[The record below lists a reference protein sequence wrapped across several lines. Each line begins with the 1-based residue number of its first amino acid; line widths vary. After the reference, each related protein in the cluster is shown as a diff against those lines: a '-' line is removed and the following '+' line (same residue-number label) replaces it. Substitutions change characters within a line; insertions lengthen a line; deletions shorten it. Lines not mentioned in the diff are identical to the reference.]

1 MTTEVLNIKTVQDYA
16 ILENQVNMITD
27 IQSRLEKGR
36 NLADIIWDMEASEH
50 ITKRQIP
57 AIVHTLLI
65 EKHQY
70 ASLSFNLS
78 TTMADWRNIYQ
89 VVKAWD
95 QFDTVI
101 AYYHPQL
108 DVSLINPSNQ
118 EHWERI
124 ESLSVYELIVIFTKA
139 KDPSLRDKEA
149 KFLTDFKAIC
159 SGRFAE
165 HEKDYSSDETAT
177 EPVKAETKPVATDKT
192 EAEHKPGE
200 EPPASIEEKPESK
213 KKKRITPKYG
223 VQVSNE
229 LFHNGNVEAW
239 RNIIESYEKKYPGST
254 ILLFHN
260 GQRIKHISS
269 LFKWGKVK
277 TGDSIFFSI
286 VGEEI
291 KDVAKLK
298 KYLYQGASESFKYFI
313 KKDVNV
319 VINLF

>member
-1 MTTEVLNIKTVQDYA
+1 MSPEVLNIRSLKDYNL
-16 ILENQVNMITD
+16 LEKQISMISS
-27 IQSRLEKGR
+27 IQSELSKGK
-36 NLADIIWDMEASEH
+36 NLADIVWDLESESL
-50 ITKRQIP
+50 ITKQQIP
-57 AIVHTLLI
+57 AFTHTLLI
-65 EKHQY
+65 EKLGY

-78 TTMADWRNIYQ
+78 TTLVDWENIYQ
-89 VVKAWD
+89 TVKDWNE
-95 QFDTVI
+95 FDTVL

-118 EHWERI
+118 EHWARI
-124 ESLSVYELIVIFTKA
+124 ESLAQYELMVIYTKA
-139 KDPSLRDKEA
+139 LDPDKRLKEPQV
-149 KFLTDFKAIC
+149 LSDFKAIC
-159 SGRFAE
+159 SGRFDAD
-165 HEKDYSSDETAT
+165 KSSYHNPELKKQAAPEPRAPQPEAAPSAKPETSA
-177 EPVKAETKPVATDKT
+177 
-192 EAEHKPGE
+192 
-200 EPPASIEEKPESK
+200 PASG
-213 KKKRITPKYG
+213 KKRITPKYG

-239 RNIIESYEKKYPGST
+239 RNIIESYEKKHVGNT
-254 ILLFHN
+254 ILLYHN

-298 KYLYQGASESFKYFI
+298 KYLFQGASHNFKSFV

-319 VINLF
+319 VLNLF